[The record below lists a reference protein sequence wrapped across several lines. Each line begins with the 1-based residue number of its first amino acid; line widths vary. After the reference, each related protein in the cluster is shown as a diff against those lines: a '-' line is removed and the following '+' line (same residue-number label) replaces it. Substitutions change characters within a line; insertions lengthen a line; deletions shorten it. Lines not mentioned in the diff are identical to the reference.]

1 MASGVVCWPAMSD
14 TGRARRAVRTLF
26 GAVLVASG
34 LFAFGKTTFVLAAHD
49 YLGAILFGTLSL
61 AFVGA
66 GAELLRPEIG
76 E

>member
-1 MASGVVCWPAMSD
+1 MSQG
-14 TGRARRAVRTLF
+14 GRARSIVRTLF
-26 GAVLVASG
+26 GVTLTCVG
-34 LFAFGKTTFVLAAHD
+34 LIAFAKTTFTLAAHD

-66 GAELLRPEIG
+66 GSELLRPEIG